1 MNNNRILK
9 WGLFTF
15 LLAILILLICSNS
28 GIYNVN
34 NKFVVEYIGPYNES
48 MTSKDKIV
56 DLVQDF
62 FNERDSLN
70 KDINTHL
77 LEDLISQDKY
87 VKKAEVYLDIS
98 GVINVYVYFRE
109 PFVRLLRDNKVYYF
123 DSDKVMLPSL
133 SHVDDNL
140 LVVTGDV
147 DDNTLEKILFLVK
160 MIYKNHFLNQ
170 IIGGVH
176 YDKTLGYSLS
186 SRMCDLAI
194 NIGKNPLFDEI
205 KIEKIEILH
214 HFLSKELNCD
224 YCKSINIEYDKQII
238 CVK

>member
-48 MTSKDKIV
+48 MTSKDKMI

-87 VKKAEVYLDIS
+87 VTGRQSAERTLRCAI
-98 GVINVYVYFRE
+98 
-109 PFVRLLRDNKVYYF
+109 LRDSVPLMSMAK
-123 DSDKVMLPSL
+123 
-133 SHVDDNL
+133 
-140 LVVTGDV
+140 
-147 DDNTLEKILFLVK
+147 
-160 MIYKNHFLNQ
+160 
-170 IIGGVH
+170 IIGCSDGGIRSG
-176 YDKTLGYSLS
+176 T
-186 SRMCDLAI
+186 DL
-194 NIGKNPLFDEI
+194 E
-205 KIEKIEILH
+205 
-214 HFLSKELNCD
+214 
-224 YCKSINIEYDKQII
+224 
-238 CVK
+238 